1 MIRHLGIA
9 VTLAIVSAAIP
20 LSAANKPRL
29 GPDKQTVVVWT
40 NDDLE
45 KLHTLGLIS
54 IVGRVD
60 DEELASTSVPETYQ
74 KSQDPKWY
82 AEQAAQLSDE
92 LENRQEQL
100 REYQQALDDTRSLRD
115 TTGGI
120 NFDYSDDLCITPEGC
135 IQILQQGVNDAQER
149 LAALED
155 LARHNGI
162 PPGVLRGQT
171 F

>member
-1 MIRHLGIA
+1 MTRHLGIA
-9 VTLAIVSAAIP
+9 ITLALASAAIP

-40 NDDLE
+40 NEDLE
-45 KLHTLGLIS
+45 KLRGLGLIS
-54 IVGRVD
+54 IVGRT
-60 DEELASTSVPETYQ
+60 DEEGLPSTSVPESYQ
-74 KSQDPKWY
+74 RNQDPEWY
-82 AEQAAQLSDE
+82 AEQAADLNNE
-92 LENRQEQL
+92 LEDRQEQL
-100 REYQQALDDTRSLRD
+100 REYRQAIDDTRSLRD
-115 TTGGI
+115 STGGI
-120 NFDYSDDLCITPEGC
+120 NFDGGDNCVTPQSC
-135 IQILQQGVNDAQER
+135 IQIMQQGVNDAQAR